1 MDNRRKGMS
10 QFNFFEKNQ
19 AFDEN
24 NFEQKLQDAI
34 NLIKQNQSFVA
45 RLVLDAINSKQVTLS
60 TFFQL
65 TPNHYQK
72 TKTIMRKDYHTTLP
86 NTFPPTI
93 SAIRKIEKELD
104 GIIYDNQHIYISST
118 KSVEEIAKTLIH
130 EVCHFLNADLY
141 DKEMETEE
149 SKQVG
154 YKDEVRAFTAERMF
168 EKNKGYLLRSDINQI
183 HETVTELYPEFTDP
197 ENPISGYIYS
207 TFDSPS

>member
-1 MDNRRKGMS
+1 MS

-45 RLVLDAINSKQVTLS
+45 RLVLDAINSNQVTLS

>member
-45 RLVLDAINSKQVTLS
+45 RLVLDAINSNQVTLS

-183 HETVTELYPEFTDP
+183 HEMVTELYPEFTDP

>member
-45 RLVLDAINSKQVTLS
+45 RLVLDAINSNQVTLS

-93 SAIRKIEKELD
+93 SAVRKIEKELD

-130 EVCHFLNADLY
+130 EVCHFLNVDLY

>member
-19 AFDEN
+19 AFDEK

-34 NLIKQNQSFVA
+34 KLIKQNQSFVA
-45 RLVLDAINSKQVTLS
+45 RLVLDAINSNQVTLS

-93 SAIRKIEKELD
+93 SAVRKIEKELD

-130 EVCHFLNADLY
+130 EVCHFLNSDLY

-154 YKDEVRAFTAERMF
+154 YKDEVRAFTAEKMF

>member
-1 MDNRRKGMS
+1 MKKFRTKIAGC
-10 QFNFFEKNQ
+10 NQ
-19 AFDEN
+19 TDKTKSIFCCKISARCDKFQSSHIKYFLSTYPKSLPENEN
-24 NFEQKLQDAI
+24 NYEKGL
-34 NLIKQNQSFVA
+34 SYYP
-45 RLVLDAINSKQVTLS
+45 SK
-60 TFFQL
+60 
-65 TPNHYQK
+65 Y
-72 TKTIMRKDYHTTLP
+72 
-86 NTFPPTI
+86 FPPTI
-93 SAIRKIEKELD
+93 SAVRKIEKELD

-130 EVCHFLNADLY
+130 EVCHFLNSDLY

-154 YKDEVRAFTAERMF
+154 YKDEVRAFTAEKMF

-183 HETVTELYPEFTDP
+183 HETVTELYPKFTDP

>member
-1 MDNRRKGMS
+1 MS

-45 RLVLDAINSKQVTLS
+45 RLVLDAINSNQVTLS
-60 TFFQL
+60 TFYQL

-72 TKTIMRKDYHTTLP
+72 TKTIMRKDYHTILP

-93 SAIRKIEKELD
+93 SAVRKIEKELD

-130 EVCHFLNADLY
+130 EFCHFLNSDLY

-154 YKDEVRAFTAERMF
+154 YKDEVRAFTAEKMF

-197 ENPISGYIYS
+197 ENPMSGYIYS

>member
-45 RLVLDAINSKQVTLS
+45 RLVLDAINSNQVTLS

-65 TPNHYQK
+65 TPNHYQR

-93 SAIRKIEKELD
+93 SAVRKIEKELD

-130 EVCHFLNADLY
+130 EVCHFLNSDLY
-141 DKEMETEE
+141 DKERETEE

-154 YKDEVRAFTAERMF
+154 YKDEVRAFTAEKMF

>member
-1 MDNRRKGMS
+1 MS

-45 RLVLDAINSKQVTLS
+45 RLVLDAINSNQVTLS

-65 TPNHYQK
+65 TPDHYQRM
-72 TKTIMRKDYHTTLP
+72 KTIMKKDYHTTLP
-86 NTFPPTI
+86 KTFPPTM
-93 SAIRKIEKELD
+93 SAVRKIEKELD

-130 EVCHFLNADLY
+130 EVCHFLNSDLY

-149 SKQVG
+149 SKLVG
-154 YKDEVRAFTAERMF
+154 YKDEVRAFTAEKMF
-168 EKNKGYLLRSDINQI
+168 EKIKATCSEAI
-183 HETVTELYPEFTDP
+183 
-197 ENPISGYIYS
+197 
-207 TFDSPS
+207 

>member
-34 NLIKQNQSFVA
+34 NLIKKNQSFVA
-45 RLVLDAINSKQVTLS
+45 RLVLDAINSNQVTLS

-93 SAIRKIEKELD
+93 SAVRKIEKELD

>member
-1 MDNRRKGMS
+1 MS

>member
-45 RLVLDAINSKQVTLS
+45 RLVLDAINSNQVTLS

>member
-1 MDNRRKGMS
+1 MS

-45 RLVLDAINSKQVTLS
+45 RLVLDAINSNQVTLS

-183 HETVTELYPEFTDP
+183 HEMVTELYPEFTDP

>member
-1 MDNRRKGMS
+1 MS

-34 NLIKQNQSFVA
+34 NLIKKNQSFVA
-45 RLVLDAINSKQVTLS
+45 RLVLDAINSNQVTLS

-93 SAIRKIEKELD
+93 SAVRKIEKELD

>member
-19 AFDEN
+19 AFDEH

-45 RLVLDAINSKQVTLS
+45 RLVLDAINSNQVTIS

-72 TKTIMRKDYHTTLP
+72 TRTMMRKDYHTTLP

-93 SAIRKIEKELD
+93 SAVRKIEKELD
-104 GIIYDNQHIYISST
+104 GIIYDHQHIYISST

-130 EVCHFLNADLY
+130 EICHFLNSDLY
-141 DKEMETEE
+141 DKEWETEE
-149 SKQVG
+149 SKQVS
-154 YKDEVRAFTAERMF
+154 YKDEVRAFTAEKMF
-168 EKNKGYLLRSDINQI
+168 EKNRGYLLRSDIKQV
-183 HETVTELYPEFTDP
+183 HETVTELYPEFIDA

>member
-19 AFDEN
+19 AFDEK

-45 RLVLDAINSKQVTLS
+45 RLVLDAINSNQVTLS

-93 SAIRKIEKELD
+93 SAVRKIEKELD

-130 EVCHFLNADLY
+130 EVCHFLNSDLY
-141 DKEMETEE
+141 DKEMKTEE

-154 YKDEVRAFTAERMF
+154 YKDEVRAFTAEKMF

>member
-1 MDNRRKGMS
+1 RKGMS

-45 RLVLDAINSKQVTLS
+45 RLVLDAINSNQVTLS

-65 TPNHYQK
+65 TPNHYQR

-93 SAIRKIEKELD
+93 SAVRKIEKELD

-130 EVCHFLNADLY
+130 EVCHFLNSDLY
-141 DKEMETEE
+141 DKERETEE

-154 YKDEVRAFTAERMF
+154 YKDEVRAFTAEKMF

>member
-1 MDNRRKGMS
+1 MS

-45 RLVLDAINSKQVTLS
+45 RLVLDAINSNQVTLS

-65 TPNHYQK
+65 TPNHYQR

-93 SAIRKIEKELD
+93 SAVRKIEKELD

-130 EVCHFLNADLY
+130 EVCHFLNSDLY
-141 DKEMETEE
+141 DKERETEE

-154 YKDEVRAFTAERMF
+154 YKDEVRAFTAEKMF

>member
-1 MDNRRKGMS
+1 MS

-45 RLVLDAINSKQVTLS
+45 RLVLDAINSNQVTLS

-93 SAIRKIEKELD
+93 SAVRKIEKELD

-130 EVCHFLNADLY
+130 EVCHFLNVDLY

>member
-1 MDNRRKGMS
+1 
-10 QFNFFEKNQ
+10 
-19 AFDEN
+19 
-24 NFEQKLQDAI
+24 
-34 NLIKQNQSFVA
+34 
-45 RLVLDAINSKQVTLS
+45 
-60 TFFQL
+60 
-65 TPNHYQK
+65 
-72 TKTIMRKDYHTTLP
+72 MRKDYHTTLP

>member
-1 MDNRRKGMS
+1 MS

-45 RLVLDAINSKQVTLS
+45 RLVLDAINSNQVTLS

-93 SAIRKIEKELD
+93 SAVRKIEKELD